1 MDVVLLSRNEE
12 SHKKKLITASI
23 WSIPFF
29 FLFPPS
35 STDANHPKRIQNGWQ
50 QFNLQDMHQ
59 AYTCIILAVLLLANP
74 SPFGCIMV
82 LSAFLSA
89 ISGTFNS
96 LSKVLFIFPSR
107 YLFAIGL
114 APISSFMWSL
124 PHILRSTPNERDS
137 TKVHR
142 TWKHRR
148 ASYGTLTLSDVLF
161 QETSPRAFTGNTSQ
175 DYNSETQKHFRFS
188 LWAAPCSFAITK
200 GIIVIFFSTT

>member
-1 MDVVLLSRNEE
+1 
-12 SHKKKLITASI
+12 
-23 WSIPFF
+23 
-29 FLFPPS
+29 
-35 STDANHPKRIQNGWQ
+35 
-50 QFNLQDMHQ
+50 MHQ
-59 AYTCIILAVLLLANP
+59 ACTCIILIVLLLTNP
-74 SPFGCIMV
+74 LPFECIMV

-114 APISSFMWSL
+114 VQIFSFMWNL

-148 ASYGTLTLSDVLF
+148 ANYGTLTLSDVLF

-175 DYNSETQKHFRFS
+175 DYNSDIPESIWFS

-200 GIIVIFFSTT
+200 GIIVIFFSST